1 MSQDRYDYLGRCLAD
16 STFNTYASAFNSY
29 HSFCSMSS
37 LPLFPLDENVVELYV
52 CFLARRLAYQSI
64 KVYLSALQFYSIT
77 NGYTAR
83 IGDMSHL
90 YYVMRGIRI
99 VLGSSRSRPRRLPIT
114 TAQMIALF
122 RHIRKHYASFD
133 AKMLCAAVSMAFFG
147 LLRSSEYTSPTL
159 TRCPNPTLTTKD
171 IRIVN
176 NILVIHI
183 RKSKTDPFQ
192 SGTFIRI
199 GPNHSEICPVNAFL
213 EYASVRPQVSGPAFV
228 FADGSFLTRNCLS
241 AILSSCFPSVS
252 LNTHSFRI
260 GGASTAASIGIPDSA
275 IQILGRWSSN
285 AYKRYL
291 HFSDDT
297 IVDISER
304 MASSRSSNRIW
315 DSAWLISKATK

>member
-1 MSQDRYDYLGRCLAD
+1 
-16 STFNTYASAFNSY
+16 
-29 HSFCSMSS
+29 MSS

-83 IGDMSHL
+83 IGD
-90 YYVMRGIRI
+90 I
-99 VLGSSRSRPRRLPIT
+99 
-114 TAQMIALF
+114 
-122 RHIRKHYASFD
+122 
-133 AKMLCAAVSMAFFG
+133 
-147 LLRSSEYTSPTL
+147 
-159 TRCPNPTLTTKD
+159 RCPNPTLITKD

-297 IVDISER
+297 IVDIWER

-315 DSAWLISKATK
+315 DSAWLISKSIK